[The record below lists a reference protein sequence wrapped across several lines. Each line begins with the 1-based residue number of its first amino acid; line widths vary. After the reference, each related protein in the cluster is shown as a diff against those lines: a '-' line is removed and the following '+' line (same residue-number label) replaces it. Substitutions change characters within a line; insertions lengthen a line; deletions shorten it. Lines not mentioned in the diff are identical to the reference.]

1 MVPKDRAGPW
11 LVLVVSVAV
20 GALVAAV
27 EGNDPKFRTG
37 TSSIRKRKRQTFYYR
52 HTVVSADRS
61 NSQVR
66 SNKKNINIQCNKYS
80 TLSRK
85 LTRPNEVITYKA
97 FQG

>member
-27 EGNDPKFRTG
+27 EGNDPKFRPG
-37 TSSIRKRKRQTFYYR
+37 TSSISKRKRRTFYYGD
-52 HTVVSADRS
+52 TVVSTDHS

-66 SNKKNINIQCNKYS
+66 SKKNIK
-80 TLSRK
+80 K
-85 LTRPNEVITYKA
+85 H
-97 FQG
+97 